1 MNELCQ
7 NMASTD
13 HCCFFMLFFLLQK
26 RKRSTFKEEHNRL
39 QKALENKA
47 SATLSLTF
55 CGEGSETTEG
65 PTQTNNEVNIMLTY
79 RGRRTNF
86 ISNLVGD

>member
-1 MNELCQ
+1 
-7 NMASTD
+7 MASTD
-13 HCCFFMLFFLLQK
+13 HCFSCFLLLQK

-47 SATLSLTF
+47 SAILSLTF
-55 CGEGSETTEG
+55 CAEGSETTEG
-65 PTQTNNEVNIMLTY
+65 LTQTNNEVNIMLTY
-79 RGRRTNF
+79 CWRRTSF